1 MFSLI
6 LCSLFGLC
14 VDGLT
19 AGAICSATNHP
30 RILWLKCFVTTLRET
45 GSLFSPWPVSASPPP
60 PPSQSDTS
68 EVVARGVIV
77 RSPHS
82 APPRHSLPS
91 GFPGLGGVLFS
102 VVFVVLRN
110 KPKASCMH
118 QADILPLG
126 QIRNPPTPRILRCG
140 SRKEC
145 YRKAKVKA
153 TRPPRIVR
161 RHTSSAVFCCT
172 VPMIVTPVNLTV
184 ILYKAGPSGLQPRV
198 SFVSGRGP
206 AF

>member
-30 RILWLKCFVTTLRET
+30 KILWLKCFVTTLWET
-45 GSLFSPWPVSASPPP
+45 SSLFSPWPVSASPPPP

-91 GFPGLGGVLFS
+91 GFPGLGRVLFS

-118 QADILPLG
+118 QAETFYLWAKFAAPLPPG
-126 QIRNPPTPRILRCG
+126 
-140 SRKEC
+140 
-145 YRKAKVKA
+145 
-153 TRPPRIVR
+153 
-161 RHTSSAVFCCT
+161 F
-172 VPMIVTPVNLTV
+172 
-184 ILYKAGPSGLQPRV
+184 
-198 SFVSGRGP
+198 
-206 AF
+206 